1 MIIFLMVLK
10 YEGKK
15 KMLHRIQ
22 CGFKGGSDKFYCREG
37 MINGYIEKVMFEV
50 CLEK

>member
-1 MIIFLMVLK
+1 MK
-10 YEGKK
+10 KK

-22 CGFKGGSDKFYCREG
+22 CGFKGGSDKVYCRER